1 MPKKGKGRKSRKAG
15 KGQFKAGR
23 EGEERNV
30 EENPGKKMRSPRESL
45 EKEREGEGEM
55 REIREKKKKKK
66 KSCERVTLGSVGWTW
81 TWT

>member
-66 KSCERVTLGSVGWTW
+66 VARG
-81 TWT
+81 

>member
-45 EKEREGEGEM
+45 EKEREGEGKCGKYE
-55 REIREKKKKKK
+55 RKKKKKVA
-66 KSCERVTLGSVGWTW
+66 RG
-81 TWT
+81 